1 MWYQIMI
8 SQFYKKLTFTQLTRI
23 IFLLVTVSAV
33 IHYFMTL
40 PHKSDR
46 CYINGTYHYKVAE
59 MPGFDLVENQ
69 PLETVVFDRV
79 IRKKRIVQ
87 YCDNIFYGVDVKV
100 IDEHKDYYVPNSEED
115 FYEFRDAFKQY
126 NADSIMEDRGY
137 EIVDVKPNHKG
148 IFMAYVL
155 RNQET
160 GLLDYYYDTRV
171 WAYGNMYSIFL
182 RADIETATSEKRADR
197 DKDYSYTYKKIIDS
211 IHIEEN
217 IRDKEVVQ

>member
-1 MWYQIMI
+1 MI

-100 IDEHKDYYVPNSEED
+100 ID
-115 FYEFRDAFKQY
+115 
-126 NADSIMEDRGY
+126 IDR
-137 EIVDVKPNHKG
+137 E
-148 IFMAYVL
+148 
-155 RNQET
+155 R
-160 GLLDYYYDTRV
+160 
-171 WAYGNMYSIFL
+171 
-182 RADIETATSEKRADR
+182 KRI
-197 DKDYSYTYKKIIDS
+197 SLSMIL
-211 IHIEEN
+211 N
-217 IRDKEVVQ
+217 